1 MNYTILKYNKGIY
14 VKIYKLN
21 VVTDNPNILINGRII
36 KKRSKV
42 INIYDKMLK
51 MSHTLINIHISKF
64 RVKNKNYSLNKILL
78 FSLNHYMKIRSK
90 LEEEEINKQNKV
102 VELPI
107 KSKINSKFSLFW
119 KIVCGML
126 IILLL
131 VFISDYNSIKTKIN
145 QSNLLRLDSIKSE
158 YEQNK
163 CEENGNREAL
173 KAFCSS
179 LRSEI
184 EIIKTKSPTT
194 ISIFFIWFLDIF
206 SSAYQALGYSSFA
219 LTFLIIFLFIKFA

>member
-119 KIVCGML
+119 KIVCGMV

-145 QSNLLRLDSIKSE
+145 
-158 YEQNK
+158 
-163 CEENGNREAL
+163 
-173 KAFCSS
+173 
-179 LRSEI
+179 
-184 EIIKTKSPTT
+184 
-194 ISIFFIWFLDIF
+194 
-206 SSAYQALGYSSFA
+206 
-219 LTFLIIFLFIKFA
+219 